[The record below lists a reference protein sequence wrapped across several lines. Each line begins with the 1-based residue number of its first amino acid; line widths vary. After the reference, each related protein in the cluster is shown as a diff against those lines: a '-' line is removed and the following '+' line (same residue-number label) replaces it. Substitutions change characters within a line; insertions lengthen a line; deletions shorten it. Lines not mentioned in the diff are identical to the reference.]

1 MAETVQ
7 ETDDVKAL
15 ASRCATW
22 EAGELVRATT
32 VEACTYGPESLAV
45 LRQEIDRRGVT
56 AIAPTPFA
64 FSTLLSEH
72 DQLLLNAA
80 FAGLLLAVTFAVGGQ
95 VTAGSAGLLGNS
107 LLWIT
112 YLWKSDR
119 VRVTYRSPPPP

>member
-1 MAETVQ
+1 
-7 ETDDVKAL
+7 
-15 ASRCATW
+15 
-22 EAGELVRATT
+22 
-32 VEACTYGPESLAV
+32 
-45 LRQEIDRRGVT
+45 
-56 AIAPTPFA
+56 
-64 FSTLLSEH
+64 
-72 DQLLLNAA
+72 LLNAA